1 MINQKFNIVRK
12 EKQIMENN
20 NNNKRDILRII
31 LKVSDVMEDA
41 FEKITNLCLE
51 ELKQIDNETNSNT
64 Q

>member
-1 MINQKFNIVRK
+1 MG
-12 EKQIMENN
+12 NN

-41 FEKITNLCLE
+41 FERITNLCLE

-64 Q
+64 E